1 EILYNTSEGHRNIAV
16 ALQDMWKRHLGISVQ
31 LRNEEWKVMI
41 SNLREG
47 NYQVA
52 RFGWVADYNHPHTF
66 LDTFLSYSQNNWTRY
81 EDPQLDAMVE
91 KAARTADPD
100 ESIRLYREAE
110 KRATDAT
117 TRLPLY
123 FYTKSTLIKPYVKGY
138 FPNGQNRHPIRWMWI
153 DPSWKT
159 DHDNRPTY
167 PPEELPPPGIIAP

>member
-1 EILYNTSEGHRNIAV
+1 MSDGIPCNTCGIARAPEDTGGRLHLWFPHPAGFRAAIEALGRVGVPFFESDGDATQLV
-16 ALQDMWKRHLGISVQ
+16 AEVPPGALTTTVAAV
-31 LRNEEWKVMI
+31 NEAAKNV
-41 SNLREG
+41 
-47 NYQVA
+47 
-52 RFGWVADYNHPHTF
+52 
-66 LDTFLSYSQNNWTRY
+66 
-81 EDPQLDAMVE
+81 DAMVE